1 MTTPYEP
8 PPPPPPSAG
17 APNNTLGLVAMILGI
32 VSIPLVCCFYLGVPV
47 AIAAIITGWMGK
59 QKAEQGLANNR
70 GQALAGFYCGIGAI
84 VLAILGV
91 IATLIFSFSMPGG
104 FNYN

>member
-1 MTTPYEP
+1 MTNPYQPGP
-8 PPPPPPSAG
+8 PAG

-32 VSIPLVCCFYLGVPV
+32 ASIPLVCCFYIGVPV

-59 QKAEQGLANNR
+59 QKAEQGLATNR

-84 VLAILGV
+84 AFAALIIV
-91 IATLIFSFSMPGG
+91 ATLLFSFSVPG
-104 FNYN
+104 YN